1 MEQKTYT
8 ASRLTEGNKLF
19 PAKIILEDN
28 GVTFKVPSFFSGEE
42 TTIPYSRI
50 SSVNVNSPFVGYS
63 DIIIETTGE
72 GKVQVHGFTATEV
85 KEMKQVILE
94 KINALS

>member
-1 MEQKTYT
+1 MEPKIYA

-28 GVTFKVPSFFSGEE
+28 GVTFNVPSFFSGQE
-42 TTIPYSRI
+42 TTIPYSRV
-50 SSVNVNSPFVGYS
+50 SSVNVNTPFIGYS

-72 GKVQVHGFTATEV
+72 GSIQVHGFTADEV
-85 KEMKQVILE
+85 KEMKQLILE
-94 KINALS
+94 KINAL